1 MKKNIGGGEVV
12 AGIALIGI
20 IGIAVL
26 LATSWVLQL
35 AFNGGVV
42 GFAHSLGFEQVRE
55 VNYWTMFGTTV
66 FAALT
71 SALLRSNVKAG
82 E

>member
-1 MKKNIGGGEVV
+1 MRRNTGGGEVV

-20 IGIAVL
+20 ISIAVL
-26 LATSWVLQL
+26 LVTSWVLQL

-42 GFAHSLGFEQVRE
+42 GFAHSLGFEQVRD
-55 VNYWTMFGTTV
+55 VSYWTMFGTTV

-71 SALLRSNVKAG
+71 SALLRSNVKVG